1 MKESQ
6 FIVDRIE
13 GRSLVLQNK
22 NAEIIIIDR
31 TNVDNEVNEGDVLIK
46 IDKNKY
52 IVSKEET
59 KERKNKIDNLTKGMW
74 KDEQKR

>member
-1 MKESQ
+1 MKKDQ

-13 GRSLVLQNK
+13 GSSLVLQNR
-22 NAEIIIIDR
+22 NYEMIIIDR
-31 TNVDNEVNEGDVLIK
+31 TNVDDEVNEGDVLIK

-59 KERKNKIDNLTKGMW
+59 KERNIKIDNLTKGMW

>member
-1 MKESQ
+1 MKKDQ

-13 GRSLVLQNK
+13 GRSLVLQNR
-22 NAEIIIIDR
+22 NYEMIIIDR

-59 KERKNKIDNLTKGMW
+59 KERNKFIYGYHAGLW
-74 KDEQKR
+74 

>member
-1 MKESQ
+1 MKKDQ

-13 GRSLVLQNK
+13 GSSLVLQNR
-22 NAEIIIIDR
+22 NYEMIIIDR

-59 KERKNKIDNLTKGMW
+59 KERNIKIDNLTKGMW

>member
-1 MKESQ
+1 MKEDQ

-13 GRSLVLQNK
+13 GRSLVLQNR
-22 NAEIIIIDR
+22 NYEMIIIDR

-59 KERKNKIDNLTKGMW
+59 KERNIKIDNLTKGMW